1 MTTSFKCDIIKPIPK
16 ENKDMLTE
24 FGKLIRKYRIDNNLI
39 LKDMADALDLPS
51 SYLSAME
58 MGRKVVS
65 NDFLE
70 KLFATYYFSQ
80 EEQQSLIE
88 AARLS
93 ANSVKINLEN
103 VNLSRRN
110 MALSFARKFDSL
122 DEETVKKILEYLK

>member
-1 MTTSFKCDIIKPIPK
+1 
-16 ENKDMLTE
+16 MLTE

-80 EEQQSLIE
+80 EEKQSLIE

>member
-1 MTTSFKCDIIKPIPK
+1 
-16 ENKDMLTE
+16 MLTE